1 MKSVLQTLKEMV
13 IKAIEQSFTDV
24 LIYAEKVPQSG
35 SKNCFGVTIKEVE
48 QKPLLTGRREQWI
61 TICVEYQNFL
71 EKRTK
76 MESTEKAEQLYDVLA
91 LVGQKENQ
99 FFAGKMCHT
108 MTEKG
113 FCFEA
118 IYYVQL
124 HPVMTD
130 SKMQRLEYNDQKLVG
145 YGKI

>member
-1 MKSVLQTLKEMV
+1 M
-13 IKAIEQSFTDV
+13 
-24 LIYAEKVPQSG
+24 
-35 SKNCFGVTIKEVE
+35 
-48 QKPLLTGRREQWI
+48 
-61 TICVEYQNFL
+61 
-71 EKRTK
+71 
-76 MESTEKAEQLYDVLA
+76 LA